1 MSGMQGIIVCGEASE
16 SDEEEEFCAAMA
28 RGQITHKK
36 VGGAPQESI
45 TVRQYIE
52 KKQQREQQQQHY
64 QQQLKRTRNS
74 LLHQKLWEAN
84 ASLEKNLSQCIR
96 GPLAEQA
103 NRISHLIATIPAT
116 QTSTLSAHSSLSR
129 ASRNLSHTHLLI
141 KGLANNPLSTLKA
154 P

>member
-28 RGQITHKK
+28 RGQI
-36 VGGAPQESI
+36 
-45 TVRQYIE
+45 R
-52 KKQQREQQQQHY
+52 
-64 QQQLKRTRNS
+64 
-74 LLHQKLWEAN
+74 EAN